1 MERPTGGI
9 WIESRTDSG
18 HNDGGSRCGIR
29 LEFSGQAMVV
39 GKFPVLASGSLK
51 PFAVSGHVPAGVD
64 WRRCTRLA
72 VWCRLREVKDVDQ
85 S

>member
-1 MERPTGGI
+1 MERPTGRI

-18 HNDGGSRCGIR
+18 HNDEGSRCGIR